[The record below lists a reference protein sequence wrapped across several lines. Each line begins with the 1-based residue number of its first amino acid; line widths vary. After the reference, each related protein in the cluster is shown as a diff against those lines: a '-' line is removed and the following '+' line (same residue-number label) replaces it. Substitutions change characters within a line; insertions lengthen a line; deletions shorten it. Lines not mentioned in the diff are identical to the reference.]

1 MENITEEDFK
11 KQRDPNSI
19 IKLQCP
25 RCGIDFF
32 IRRWRYKMQMDV
44 NKGRGLF
51 CSHRCSLIAR
61 NVSQEHRDKI
71 SKAQKGISV
80 LSRGRKGKV
89 IPLEVR
95 EKIRQSKL
103 GKPSPQDYMIV
114 HTALE
119 ALGVKKAAVTKGL
132 VPDAIFVKDGLLTAL
147 EVEKKRIESDIR
159 RKMAQYDNRDDYDKV
174 IIMWYDPKG
183 NYLKQWVKYKGE
195 WNLVTL

>member
-11 KQRDPNSI
+11 KQRDPGSI
-19 IKLQCP
+19 YELVCS
-25 RCGIDFF
+25 RCGIKFY
-32 IRRWRYKMQMDV
+32 IRRWYHDQLKKD
-44 NKGRGLF
+44 NKGRGYF
-51 CSHRCSLIAR
+51 CSRRCALIAR
-61 NVSQEHRDKI
+61 NVSQEQRDKI

-89 IPLEVR
+89 IPPEVR